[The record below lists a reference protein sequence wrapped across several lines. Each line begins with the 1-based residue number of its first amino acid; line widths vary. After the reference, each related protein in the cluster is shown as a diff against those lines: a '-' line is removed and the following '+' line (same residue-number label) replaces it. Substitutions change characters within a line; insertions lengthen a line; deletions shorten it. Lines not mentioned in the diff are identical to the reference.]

1 MFKSRNNFV
10 SFPLKKPTISNSFV
24 GSVKRILIIA
34 LLGGLFFLVPQVS
47 LAQKKTV
54 KENFKENHNPFGKR
68 KKERKNQKGTSNAV
82 AKRGGIFKRF
92 SSKSSGNADAFA
104 THSIRGGSGGF
115 VYKLFHPNGGS
126 AKNASLRKTKP
137 GKVQNREQS
146 KLFHRL
152 MSNNKGR
159 HERIQGN
166 QRKER
171 HRNRKRGNDVF
182 PTKKR

>member
-1 MFKSRNNFV
+1 M
-10 SFPLKKPTISNSFV
+10 PTIWSNIVVSMR
-24 GSVKRILIIA
+24 RILFIA
-34 LLGGLFFLVPQVS
+34 LLGGLFFIAPQS
-47 LAQKKTV
+47 LWAQKKTV

-68 KKERKNQKGTSNAV
+68 KKEKKNQKGTSNTI

-92 SSKSSGNADAFA
+92 NSRSNGNADAFA
-104 THSIRGGSGGF
+104 THSISGSKGFMYKVFHPGGGGS
-115 VYKLFHPNGGS
+115 S
-126 AKNASLRKTKP
+126 RNASLRKTKP
-137 GKVQNREQS
+137 GRVQNKEQP

-159 HERIQGN
+159 HEKIQGR

-182 PTKKR
+182 STKKR